1 MNLHN
6 VNRDAIDRL
15 LRHLND
21 VVGSGNY
28 EVGDV
33 ALALAE
39 YMGRFVVQVCDTPV
53 SGVQLAEVMEQ
64 HIKRT
69 LEYGFG
75 AKGYNMGG
83 GNVINP

>member
-6 VNRDAIDRL
+6 VNRDAIDRI
-15 LRHLND
+15 LRHIND
-21 VVGSGNY
+21 ITGSGNY

-39 YMGRFVVQVCDTPV
+39 YMGRFIVQVCDTPV
-53 SGVQLAEVMEQ
+53 SGVNLAEVMEQ

-69 LEYGFG
+69 LEAGYN
-75 AKGYNMGG
+75 AKGYNMGV
-83 GNVINP
+83 GNVIDS